1 MFSLGAYRLAR
12 SPLSTGG
19 RVAGRRS
26 PAARLRAGFR
36 RVAKNNSGAVM
47 MEFALITPAFV
58 ALLVAAL
65 QTGLVFFAQ
74 QALET
79 TAEKAGRQILT
90 GTVQKGN
97 KTQSEFKTIVCSKLP
112 GFMECGK
119 VMVDLKK
126 YASFNDVTTARPTL
140 TTDGSGNITNAWA
153 YESVAPGDI
162 AVMRVM
168 YLWPTGTGPLG
179 FDLST
184 VSGGRRLM
192 VATAVFRAEPYK

>member
-1 MFSLGAYRLAR
+1 MFSPRAYRLTKP
-12 SPLSTGG
+12 SLSTGG
-19 RVAGRRS
+19 SVAGWRS
-26 PAARLRAGFR
+26 RAARLKAGFR
-36 RVAKNNSGAVM
+36 RVAKNSSGAAM
-47 MEFALITPAFV
+47 MEFALITPAFI
-58 ALLVAAL
+58 ALLVAAF

-97 KTQSEFKTIVCSKLP
+97 KTQAEFKTIVCGKLP
-112 GFMECGK
+112 GFMECSK

-126 YASFNDVTTARPTL
+126 YASFSDVSTARPTL
-140 TTDGSGNITNAWA
+140 TTDGSGNITNAWS